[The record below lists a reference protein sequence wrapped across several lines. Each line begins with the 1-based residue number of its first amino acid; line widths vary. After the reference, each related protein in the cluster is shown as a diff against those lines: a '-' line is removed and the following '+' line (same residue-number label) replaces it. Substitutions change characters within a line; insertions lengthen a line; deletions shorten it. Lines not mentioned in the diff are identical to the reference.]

1 MIKSGENMMNMK
13 KMTAMLCLGAIV
25 AIAGQSVF
33 AAEKQAAPKA
43 EAADKAAAKSP
54 ESSGDIAAAEAAIA
68 AAESARK
75 KAASV
80 DGEWRDTGKMI
91 KKAQAAL
98 KAGDSAKAIKLAKK
112 AEKQGKLGYEQAQAQ
127 QTLKMPSYLKY

>member
-1 MIKSGENMMNMK
+1 MNMK
-13 KMTAMLCLGAIV
+13 KLTAMLCLGAIV
-25 AIAGQSVF
+25 AIAGQSVI
-33 AAEKQAAPKA
+33 AAEKKAAPKV
-43 EAADKAAAKSP
+43 EATDKSAAKST
-54 ESSGDIAAAEAAIA
+54 ESSGDKAVAQSAIA

-75 KAASV
+75 KAASI

>member
-1 MIKSGENMMNMK
+1 MNMK
-13 KMTAMLCLGAIV
+13 KLTVMLCIGALV
-25 AIAGQSVF
+25 ALSGHSAVS
-33 AAEKQAAPKA
+33 AEKAAPKA
-43 EAADKAAAKSP
+43 EAAGKAADKPAANSSEK
-54 ESSGDIAAAEAAIA
+54 SGDNAAAEAAIA

-75 KAASV
+75 KAASI

-112 AEKQGKLGYEQAQAQ
+112 AEKQGKLGYEQAHAQ
-127 QTLKMPSYLKY
+127 QEFKTPSYLKY

>member
-1 MIKSGENMMNMK
+1 MNMK
-13 KMTAMLCLGAIV
+13 KLAAMLCLGAIV
-25 AIAGQSVF
+25 AIAGQSVI
-33 AAEKQAAPKA
+33 AAEKKAAPKV
-43 EAADKAAAKSP
+43 EATDKSSAKSTESSGDKAAA
-54 ESSGDIAAAEAAIA
+54 ESAIA
-68 AAESARK
+68 AAESAKK
-75 KAASV
+75 KAASI

-98 KAGDSAKAIKLAKK
+98 KAGDFAKATKLAKK

>member
-1 MIKSGENMMNMK
+1 MNMK
-13 KMTAMLCLGAIV
+13 KLTAMLCLGAIV
-25 AIAGQSVF
+25 AIAGQSVI
-33 AAEKQAAPKA
+33 AAEKKAAPKA
-43 EAADKAAAKSP
+43 ETANKVAAEPAAKSSENSGDKAAA
-54 ESSGDIAAAEAAIA
+54 ESAIA

-75 KAASV
+75 KAASI

-112 AEKQGKLGYEQAQAQ
+112 AENQAKLGYEQAQAQ
-127 QTLKMPSYLKY
+127 QELKMPSYLKY

>member
-1 MIKSGENMMNMK
+1 MNMK
-13 KMTAMLCLGAIV
+13 KMTVMLCLGAIV
-25 AIAGQSVF
+25 AIAGQSVV
-33 AAEKQAAPKA
+33 AAEKKAAPKA
-43 EAADKAAAKSP
+43 ETASKAAAKSTA
-54 ESSGDIAAAEAAIA
+54 SSSDKAAAESAIA

-75 KAASV
+75 KAASI

-98 KAGDSAKAIKLAKK
+98 KAGDTAKAIKLAKK
-112 AEKQGKLGYEQAQAQ
+112 AENQGKLGYDQAQSQ

>member
-1 MIKSGENMMNMK
+1 MNMK

-25 AIAGQSVF
+25 AIAGQSVV

-43 EAADKAAAKSP
+43 EAADKAAAKST
-54 ESSGDIAAAEAAIA
+54 ESSGDNAAAEAAIA

-75 KAASV
+75 KAASI

>member
-1 MIKSGENMMNMK
+1 MMNMK
-13 KMTAMLCLGAIV
+13 KMTAMLCLGAIG
-25 AIAGQSVF
+25 AIAGQSVV
-33 AAEKQAAPKA
+33 AAEKKAAPNA
-43 EAADKAAAKSP
+43 PAADKAAVKSS
-54 ESSGDIAAAEAAIA
+54 ESSGDNSAAEAAIA

-75 KAASV
+75 KAASI

-91 KKAQAAL
+91 KKAKAAL
-98 KAGDSAKAIKLAKK
+98 KAGDSAKAIKLANK

>member
-1 MIKSGENMMNMK
+1 MK

-33 AAEKQAAPKA
+33 AAEKKAAPKA
-43 EAADKAAAKSP
+43 ETADKAAAKST
-54 ESSGDIAAAEAAIA
+54 ESSGDNAAAESAIA

-75 KAASV
+75 KAASI

-98 KAGDSAKAIKLAKK
+98 KKGDSAKAIKLAKK
-112 AEKQGKLGYEQAQAQ
+112 AEKQGKLGYEQAQSQ

>member
-1 MIKSGENMMNMK
+1 MKMK
-13 KMTAMLCLGAIV
+13 KLTAMLCLGASV
-25 AIAGQSVF
+25 AISSYSVI
-33 AAEKQAAPKA
+33 AAEKKAAPKV
-43 EAADKAAAKSP
+43 EATDKQTAKSGESSGDKAAA
-54 ESSGDIAAAEAAIA
+54 ESAIA

-75 KAASV
+75 KAASI

-98 KAGDSAKAIKLAKK
+98 KKGDSTKAIKLANK

>member
-1 MIKSGENMMNMK
+1 MNMK
-13 KMTAMLCLGAIV
+13 KLTAMLCLGAIV
-25 AIAGQSVF
+25 AITGQSVI
-33 AAEKQAAPKA
+33 AAEKKSALKV
-43 EAADKAAAKSP
+43 EATDKAAATST
-54 ESSGDIAAAEAAIA
+54 ENSGDKAAAESAIA
-68 AAESARK
+68 TAESARK
-75 KAASV
+75 KAASI

>member
-1 MIKSGENMMNMK
+1 MNMK
-13 KMTAMLCLGAIV
+13 KLTAMLCLGAII
-25 AIAGQSVF
+25 AIAGQSAI
-33 AAEKQAAPKA
+33 AAEKKAAPKA
-43 EAADKAAAKSP
+43 ETVDKAAATST
-54 ESSGDIAAAEAAIA
+54 ENSGDKAAAESAIA

-75 KAASV
+75 KAASI

-112 AEKQGKLGYEQAQAQ
+112 AENQGKLGYEQAQAQ

>member
-1 MIKSGENMMNMK
+1 MMNMK
-13 KMTAMLCLGAIV
+13 KLTAMLCLGASV
-25 AIAGQSVF
+25 AIAGQSVI
-33 AAEKQAAPKA
+33 AAEKKAAPKA
-43 EAADKAAAKSP
+43 QTADKSAAKSSESSGDKAAA
-54 ESSGDIAAAEAAIA
+54 ESAIA

-75 KAASV
+75 KAASI

-98 KAGDSAKAIKLAKK
+98 KAGDFAKATKLAKN

>member
-1 MIKSGENMMNMK
+1 MMNIK
-13 KMTAMLCLGAIV
+13 KLTAMLCLGALVSIASHS
-25 AIAGQSVF
+25 AIS
-33 AAEKQAAPKA
+33 AEKAAPKA
-43 EAADKAAAKSP
+43 ETAGKAAAKSS
-54 ESSGDIAAAEAAIA
+54 EKSGDNAAAEAAIA

-75 KAASV
+75 KAASI

-112 AEKQGKLGYEQAQAQ
+112 AENQGKLGYEQAHAQ

>member
-1 MIKSGENMMNMK
+1 MNMK
-13 KMTAMLCLGAIV
+13 KLTVMLCLGAIV
-25 AIAGQSVF
+25 AIAGQSVI
-33 AAEKQAAPKA
+33 AAEKKSAPKA
-43 EAADKAAAKSP
+43 ETTDKAVAKSSESSGDKAAA
-54 ESSGDIAAAEAAIA
+54 ESAIA

-112 AEKQGKLGYEQAQAQ
+112 AENQGKLGYEQAQAQ

>member
-1 MIKSGENMMNMK
+1 MMNMK
-13 KMTAMLCLGAIV
+13 KLTAMLCLGMLV
-25 AIAGQSVF
+25 ALSGHSVI
-33 AAEKQAAPKA
+33 AAEKKAAPKA
-43 EAADKAAAKSP
+43 EVAGKAADKPAAKSSKSSGDKAAA
-54 ESSGDIAAAEAAIA
+54 ESAIA

-112 AEKQGKLGYEQAQAQ
+112 AEKQGKLGYEQAHAQ
-127 QTLKMPSYLKY
+127 QTLNMPSYLKY

>member
-1 MIKSGENMMNMK
+1 MMNMK
-13 KMTAMLCLGAIV
+13 KLTAMLCLGAIV
-25 AIAGQSVF
+25 AVAGQAVI
-33 AAEKQAAPKA
+33 AAEKKAAPKA
-43 EAADKAAAKSP
+43 QTIDKSTDKAAAKST
-54 ESSGDIAAAEAAIA
+54 ESSGDKAAAESAIA

-75 KAASV
+75 KAASI

-98 KAGDSAKAIKLAKK
+98 KKGDSAKAIKLANK

>member
-1 MIKSGENMMNMK
+1 MNMK
-13 KMTAMLCLGAIV
+13 KLTAMLCLGTLV
-25 AIAGQSVF
+25 AIAGHSVI
-33 AAEKQAAPKA
+33 AAEKKAAPKV
-43 EAADKAAAKSP
+43 EATDKSAAKST
-54 ESSGDIAAAEAAIA
+54 ESSGDKAVAQSAIA

-75 KAASV
+75 KAASI